1 MAQVTGRQD
10 VVRPTVAQVAPTHDV
25 VVAAPVVVSPTVA
38 QVAPAHDVLAAT
50 PVVAKVVET
59 PRPMMVA
66 PRAPASA
73 SIAVLA
79 APVRTAVAVI
89 EEEAPAPV
97 LEPAVLDGVMT
108 ELRAAIRGQPAD
120 ALAGALNTSLETV
133 RAACGALMQQGQV
146 VRRGHKYFV
155 A

>member
-1 MAQVTGRQD
+1 L
-10 VVRPTVAQVAPTHDV
+10 PKVAPQAA
-25 VVAAPVVVSPTVA
+25 VAGAAAKPSASAPAPVVARAV
-38 QVAPAHDVLAAT
+38 VAPNPIVVLA
-50 PVVAKVVET
+50 
-59 PRPMMVA
+59 A

-79 APVRTAVAVI
+79 APARTAVVVL
-89 EEEAPAPV
+89 EEDAPAPA
-97 LEPAVLDGVMT
+97 LEPLVLDGVMT

-120 ALAGALNTSLETV
+120 VLAGALNTSLESV
-133 RAACGALMQQGQV
+133 RAACGALMHQGQV